1 MQMPEYQHNLQ
12 EENSYL
18 AKTLDF
24 IQSELD
30 SEAEVLA
37 DKKRE
42 LIALRKD
49 MSDNTVPSL
58 NEFERRIEIYQYLDE
73 LSARTAGYGDVRKRL
88 AKYQKILGTPY
99 FARIDMVVSNA
110 GELTAAN
117 LTSDQQQQLSTIMR
131 KSIFRTARR

>member
-58 NEFERRIEIYQYLDE
+58 NEFEGESRFTNTWTSLVHELPGTATYANAWPNIKKYLVHPI
-73 LSARTAGYGDVRKRL
+73 SPG
-88 AKYQKILGTPY
+88 
-99 FARIDMVVSNA
+99 
-110 GELTAAN
+110 
-117 LTSDQQQQLSTIMR
+117 
-131 KSIFRTARR
+131 SIW